1 MKRKFKIGASKEP
14 IERFVEQGRKRHSVR
29 KTPPLWLT
37 EREPRYATPSSA
49 SSSTLWPPA
58 PSKLR
63 IHAISRGI
71 TPPIVMYVKGWPS
84 WRKREG
90 RVSGNNARVNVQV
103 RRETPFRSPP
113 LSNYTFLSFGVYVCQ
128 RYCAAMRY
136 IIDETLTVTVGTRPF
151 RGNFKDNGHV
161 LRLDGTEVAI
171 VEP

>member
-113 LSNYTFLSFGVYVCQ
+113 P
-128 RYCAAMRY
+128 
-136 IIDETLTVTVGTRPF
+136 I
-151 RGNFKDNGHV
+151 
-161 LRLDGTEVAI
+161 
-171 VEP
+171 

>member
-1 MKRKFKIGASKEP
+1 MSRVGHLGARGRGGCLETTLELTCKLA
-14 IERFVEQGRKRHSVR
+14 ER
-29 KTPPLWLT
+29 PPF
-37 EREPRYATPSSA
+37 A
-49 SSSTLWPPA
+49 
-58 PSKLR
+58 
-63 IHAISRGI
+63 
-71 TPPIVMYVKGWPS
+71 V
-84 WRKREG
+84 
-90 RVSGNNARVNVQV
+90 
-103 RRETPFRSPP
+103 PP